1 MNNSKIFQ
9 FSKSVAPI
17 KWTGEYDGVKI
28 KEKIVYSDGSELEML
43 LTLSNNDIDS
53 MENKLNDLFHLYEED
68 YEDIDKEDIDDEND
82 SVYVIVEENGNSFP
96 IHKDVLDIYM
106 EMMET

>member
-17 KWTGEYDGVKI
+17 KWTGGYDGVKI